1 MKLSIIVPVY
11 NVEQYVEKCANS
23 LLNQTTLSNDYEI
36 IFVIDGS
43 TDNSEYLIRNIS
55 KNYINKNIQILKK
68 ANGGLSSAR
77 NYGIKYSKGEYIW
90 FIDSDDWIE
99 LNSIEILLT
108 YIKLSPDVI
117 LMTQYYRNIGNK
129 EMLARKYVSCKLS
142 TGSQLL
148 KEYPPTCA
156 VCYICKHSFLIT
168 NSFTFYE
175 GILHEDSELMP
186 RLLYMAS
193 DVQTIS
199 TPLYHHFQREGS
211 ITHTQNP
218 KRIYDLMIVLKS
230 NMDFY
235 SKEVKTYDKKYYAR
249 ICSSYIHSIL
259 EQSRKMNKKVKS
271 DVNAFF
277 TENPILFEMLSQ
289 KNIQSYILAK
299 AIKILPFNTTTIY
312 NFLWK
317 LKGRK

>member
-55 KNYINKNIQILKK
+55 RNYINKNIQILKK

-168 NSFTFYE
+168 NS
-175 GILHEDSELMP
+175 
-186 RLLYMAS
+186 
-193 DVQTIS
+193 
-199 TPLYHHFQREGS
+199 
-211 ITHTQNP
+211 
-218 KRIYDLMIVLKS
+218 
-230 NMDFY
+230 
-235 SKEVKTYDKKYYAR
+235 
-249 ICSSYIHSIL
+249 
-259 EQSRKMNKKVKS
+259 
-271 DVNAFF
+271 
-277 TENPILFEMLSQ
+277 
-289 KNIQSYILAK
+289 
-299 AIKILPFNTTTIY
+299 
-312 NFLWK
+312 
-317 LKGRK
+317 